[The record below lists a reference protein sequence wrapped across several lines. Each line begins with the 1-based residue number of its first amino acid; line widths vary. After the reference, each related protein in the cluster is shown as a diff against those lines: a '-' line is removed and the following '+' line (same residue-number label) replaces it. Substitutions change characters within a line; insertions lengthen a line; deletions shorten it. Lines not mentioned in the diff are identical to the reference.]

1 MLGERMTLPDAE
13 GESGASAEA
22 FVGFIC
28 LSCWLSALRF
38 FSHFIFSSLQV
49 VEK

>member
-28 LSCWLSALRF
+28 LSCWLSASSRNSF
-38 FSHFIFSSLQV
+38 FPV
-49 VEK
+49 YK

>member
-28 LSCWLSALRF
+28 LSCWLRF
-38 FSHFIFSSLQV
+38 LSHFIFSSLQV